1 MATPAPRA
9 RFAPVQRNTLKD
21 QSYAQLR
28 QALIT
33 GRFEPGE
40 NVTVKLLAEQLGSG
54 IMPVREAVQRLVA
67 EGALVN
73 LPSGRVYVPALTRAE
88 FDEVIEI
95 RLLLEP
101 YCCRKAT
108 ANMNPRLVAE
118 LRALQE
124 QLQRAASGD
133 QAEAMLW
140 ANYQFHFGIYR
151 QSGMG
156 QMLPLIEAVWLRF
169 GPMMKHSQADSADA
183 RAYVEA
189 ELHAQD
195 ELCGALE
202 RHDGE
207 GAARMM
213 EQIVNGTA
221 DWYRRTFPFAED

>member
-1 MATPAPRA
+1 MATQAARA

-73 LPSGRVYVPALTRAE
+73 LPSGRVCVPALTRAE
-88 FDEVIEI
+88 FDEIIEI

-101 YCCRKAT
+101 YCCRKA
-108 ANMNPRLVAE
+108 AAHMDDRVMAE
-118 LRALQE
+118 LRTLQAR
-124 QLQRAASGD
+124 LQRAAEGEG
-133 QAEAMLW
+133 AEAALW

-151 QSGMG
+151 QAGAG
-156 QMLPLIEAVWLRF
+156 QMLQLIEAVWLRF
-169 GPMMKHSQADSADA
+169 GPMMKHSQGGGAEA
-183 RAYVEA
+183 RDYVLGELQAQERLCAALA
-189 ELHAQD
+189 E
-195 ELCGALE
+195 
-202 RHDGE
+202 HDGDK
-207 GAARMM
+207 AARLMA
-213 EQIVNGTA
+213 QIVDGTA
-221 DWYRRTFPFAED
+221 DWYRRSFPFAD